1 MICHALLW
9 HVYVQLLSLWSQN
22 VHFQS
27 AAETAVLPCS
37 KHLQC
42 IYVDRDFK
50 KGDIM
55 VCCSLLPVAGVHLF
69 NA

>member
-1 MICHALLW
+1 M
-9 HVYVQLLSLWSQN
+9 
-22 VHFQS
+22 
-27 AAETAVLPCS
+27 LPCS

-55 VCCSLLPVAGVHLF
+55 VRCPLLPVASVHVFPCLRLMP
-69 NA
+69 